1 MPRIPKRRN
10 PRRPVV
16 VVDISTTAAL
26 LDVSTSTLYRW
37 ISEDR
42 FPCLTLLSGVM
53 RVSLEHISALTG
65 FPVEYL
71 MQVVRSM

>member
-16 VVDISTTAAL
+16 VVDIPTAAAL

-37 ISEDR
+37 ISDNR
-42 FPCLTLLSGVM
+42 FPCINLPSGVM
-53 RVSLEHISALTG
+53 RISLEHISALTG